1 MRCVHMHTQA
11 VTPDDRVACYAGV
24 SPDDVDRTAEPLKQS
39 RSVMGSVR
47 HGAGAAPGPLAER
60 PRHVLA
66 GHEDAVA
73 CLAVSTELDV
83 AVSGAADGA
92 LLFHTL
98 RRGRYAACG

>member
-1 MRCVHMHTQA
+1 MTSLRLISLLLLV
-11 VTPDDRVACYAGV
+11 PG
-24 SPDDVDRTAEPLKQS
+24 TAQ
-39 RSVMGSVR
+39 
-47 HGAGAAPGPLAER
+47 GPIAER

-83 AVSGAADGA
+83 VVSGAADGT

-98 RRGRYAACG
+98 RRGR

>member
-1 MRCVHMHTQA
+1 
-11 VTPDDRVACYAGV
+11 
-24 SPDDVDRTAEPLKQS
+24 
-39 RSVMGSVR
+39 MGS
-47 HGAGAAPGPLAER
+47 GAGAAPGPLAER

-73 CLAVSTELDV
+73 CLAVSTELDI

-98 RRGRYAACG
+98 RRGRRGLSAPKPVPCTLPNTNPIM

>member
-1 MRCVHMHTQA
+1 
-11 VTPDDRVACYAGV
+11 
-24 SPDDVDRTAEPLKQS
+24 
-39 RSVMGSVR
+39 MGSVR